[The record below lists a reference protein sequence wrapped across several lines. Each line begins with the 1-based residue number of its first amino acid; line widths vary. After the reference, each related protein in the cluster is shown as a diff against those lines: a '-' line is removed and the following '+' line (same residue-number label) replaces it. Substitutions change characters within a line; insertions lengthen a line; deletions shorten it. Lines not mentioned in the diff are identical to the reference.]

1 MPRFEVNT
9 PDGQRFEVNAPEG
22 ATLEDAF
29 AYVKDN
35 LWTPKEEVKKKSGLG
50 AAFQRG
56 AEQVASAGRTAFEA
70 ATKGDVEAA
79 KAAQARQEDIN
90 RRLEEGGSLERL
102 MQVYREKGLLPA
114 AGELAT
120 QVPKAIAEQLPN
132 ILTTV
137 GGAATGAAAG
147 SVIPGVGT
155 VIGGVAGALAP
166 SLVQQYSGNI
176 QRQLQAQQERGEPI
190 DISSTK
196 ALGTAIPQAGL
207 DVAATFIPLGAGLA
221 TKFFGPSVGKLLSS
235 GGTEAAEK
243 LAKETLLGTVARGTA
258 VGIAAEVPTE
268 VTQQMLERLQAGL
281 DITSPDALQEYGE
294 TAFATALLGPI
305 GIIGRVSNKAVA
317 ARQIAQAQQE
327 AQQTNEIKQLEI
339 ETTDEQP
346 AVLYVSPTG
355 DISQSIDELNEIT
368 RLKQIQAQQQP
379 TVTGATTTPEA
390 DQRAIQERMAEGF
403 RQRPEIQKIEADYQ
417 AAMAK
422 VDASKVAQSAF
433 NTLFNEDVIKSFG
446 VGPTATLFKDQEI
459 LNADISNPETADLV
473 RSKLEAF
480 SKKTSSQKVKD
491 NINSYLDRSE
501 FLTPKV
507 IDDILNPPQELPPGA
522 ENLQQFAFI
531 DQNGKVKS
539 VIGTIVKKDNK
550 QYIKYPKGQRE
561 LTNDVVVNP
570 NPDQIRLLKLY
581 KDRDNELKSKDD
593 FKEWLMLYGVNPSER
608 QEIGLE
614 KNFVSPYFRK
624 SGYGADEL
632 VMAAINDGI
641 LSESDFD
648 FVGST
653 GGVESMREYIRRAM
667 SNEFVPTP
675 NNSITAINL
684 RRLDDRIAQLEE
696 QIKGAPEEVVAEQS
710 IEEQQAPRYEVK
722 QEDKNLLPSDKFI
735 QEGLDLAIKMR
746 DALDKMGLKNVGLR
760 FEDYM
765 SRYING
771 ELKEVTG
778 SYFENLI
785 KVSLASTN
793 VERTLNHEALHAM
806 RDIGLFSDAEWKILS
821 NKAKNQWI
829 KKYDPDGSRYG
840 DQPMEIRIEEAIADA
855 FADYRTQ
862 PANIKSIFDKIIDL
876 MDMIRNYFAGRG
888 FRTVDDVFKRA
899 ETGGLDGQ
907 GTLRQ
912 WEELYEI
919 KPIRKPLT
927 DQEITNTSWS
937 DQISNKLFANR
948 ELPDGTNVMVR
959 LNLNGVVKRGD
970 QKMHLTTIHEPFSQK
985 KDGSFAITVK
995 NAIGYDGVVTI
1006 RNVNF
1011 IINQKARADIFRGEN
1026 KLPMGGA
1033 QGEIVQGVRDLEGTR
1048 IAFNPAREH
1057 LFVRV
1062 DDGRPV
1068 KYADEL
1074 TVSDTDV
1081 FVRGNVEYYT
1091 PEDMPQPLDDLPTA
1105 ANFEGISLSETKVK
1119 RGEIP
1124 AKKEQKEQKEL
1135 FEVPTR
1141 AKVKAPLTGV
1151 DPAYADKLL
1160 KQFTAEKATIKQR
1173 FEGLKDNFFERMVTG
1188 MFDEF
1193 RAIKK
1198 YGMDNYMKVR
1208 LSKSIDGGLQ
1218 GLLEYGHVFNDNGAL
1233 NIVPGTKGL
1242 MKILEPLGT
1251 EVDQYQMWKALSRD
1265 ANLPK
1270 DKRSFPQ
1277 DLLDGR
1283 DQLTKGQLN
1292 GKSRKDIYEQAIKEE
1307 NALNRSVLKVALD
1320 AGIIDKEGYDKFA
1333 NDIYYIP
1340 FYKMMEG
1347 GEVDAVMQ
1355 SSKLTGQYFS
1365 KTLKGG
1371 EKKTNDL
1378 MENVLLNWSHI
1389 LSAAMKNQAAVST
1402 LKTAA
1407 DMGEAK
1413 VAKPMDGKYPPNSVK
1428 VMENGKTVHYELKD
1442 PDLVDAIATISY
1454 LGPKSMFLD
1463 VAKNFTN
1470 ALRYGVTLSPAYKVR
1485 NLIRD
1490 SMSSAAVSP
1499 LSANL
1504 LDNVYKGLALSD
1516 KGNPTYMAALV
1527 GGGIFEMGVAHE
1539 GNQAKLIKRLVDK
1552 GTDIGTIIDTP
1563 EKVKS
1568 MLPKLLEWYNQ
1579 QGNRFE
1585 NANRLA
1591 LYKKLREEGKT
1602 HLEASFQARDLMDFS
1617 LQGQFRA
1624 VKVISTVVPFFNARL
1639 QGLYKL
1645 GRDGITPT
1653 SRLIYNTFT
1662 GKEST
1667 DSDKQKGQRFMAMS
1681 GAIMLASML
1690 LYSMYKDDEEFKQR
1704 EDWDRDN
1711 FWWFKIGDTKFR
1723 IPKPFE
1729 IGALGTMAE
1738 RTLEQISDDGVEGK
1752 VFFSRLNHILMDT
1765 FSLNPMPQ
1773 MIKPLIDLYSN
1784 KDSFTGAPIEPAGM
1798 QNLSKQERVTNR
1810 TSGIAIALGGV
1821 SEAATKVLTFN
1832 PDAQGLSPIQIDYA
1846 IKAYL
1851 GWAGATAVSVADEA
1865 VEPFTEGTKVRPPI
1879 MDRLAMGFVKTEP
1892 ETASKFMTD
1901 FYTNNARIQSALADM
1916 RHYAELGDA
1925 EKVGKIL
1932 TEQGD
1937 DIALSKL
1944 YDKTSKQLAELRK
1957 QMRLIESN
1965 KDIPTEDKR
1974 LEMNRLRILM
1984 SKLTEQVESVRK
1996 DLKKQQ

>member
-56 AEQVASAGRTAFEA
+56 AEQVASSARTAFEA
-70 ATKGDVEAA
+70 ATEGDVAAA
-79 KAAQARQEDIN
+79 KAAQARQADIDK
-90 RRLEEGGSLERL
+90 RLEQGGSLERL
-102 MQVYREKGLLPA
+102 MQVYRERGMLPA
-114 AGELAT
+114 AGELIS
-120 QVPKAIAEQLPN
+120 QVPTAIAEQLPN

-155 VIGGVAGALAP
+155 VAGGIAGALAP
-166 SLVQQYSGNI
+166 SLVQQYAGNI
-176 QRQLQAQQERGEPI
+176 QRQLQTQQERGEPI

-196 ALGTAIPQAGL
+196 ALGTAVPQAAL
-207 DVAATFIPLGAGLA
+207 DVAATFIPLGAGMV
-221 TKFFGPSVGKLLSS
+221 TRFFGPSVGKLLST

-243 LAKETLLGTVARGTA
+243 LAKETLLGTVAKGTA

-281 DITSPDALQEYGE
+281 DITSQDALQEYGE

-305 GIIGRVSNKAVA
+305 GIIGRVSNKAAA
-317 ARQIAQAQQE
+317 ARQVAQAQQD
-327 AQQTNEIKQLEI
+327 AQADNEIKQIEV
-339 ETTDEQP
+339 ETTDDKP

-355 DISQSIDELNEIT
+355 DVSQSIEELNEIT
-368 RLKQIQAQQQP
+368 RIKQLQAQQQP
-379 TVTGATTTPEA
+379 TVTEATTTPEA
-390 DQRAIQERMAEGF
+390 DQRAIQERMVEGF
-403 RQRPEIQKIEADYQ
+403 RQQPGIQKIEADYQ
-417 AAMAK
+417 AVMA
-422 VDASKVAQSAF
+422 DRDREQVAKSAF
-433 NTLFNEDVIKSFG
+433 NTIVTPDVIKSFG
-446 VGPTATLFKDQEI
+446 VGPTAKIFQDTDLI
-459 LNADISNPETADLV
+459 NADISNPDVADQV
-473 RSKLEAF
+473 RAKLQAF
-480 SKKTSSQKVKD
+480 SEKTTSQKVKD
-491 NINSYLDRSE
+491 NITSYLDRIE
-501 FLTPKV
+501 FLTPSSIEEV
-507 IDDILNPPQELPPGA
+507 LNVPQEIPKGA
-522 ENLQQFAFI
+522 EDLQQFAFI
-531 DQNGKVKS
+531 DKDGKVKS
-539 VIGTIVKKDNK
+539 VIGNIVKKNGK
-550 QYIKYPKGQRE
+550 LYAKYPKGERE
-561 LTNDVVVNP
+561 LTEDVMVNP
-570 NPDQIRLLKLY
+570 NPDQIELLKLY
-581 KDRDNELKSKDD
+581 KIRDTEAKSEDD
-593 FKEWLMLYGVNPSER
+593 FKKWLMGYGIKPSER
-608 QEIGLE
+608 SEIGIE
-614 KNFVSPYFRK
+614 KKIPSKYFRNN
-624 SGYGADEL
+624 GYGADEL
-632 VMAAINDGI
+632 VLAAINDGI
-641 LSESDFD
+641 LSEADFD
-648 FVGST
+648 FQGSVG
-653 GGVESMREYIRRAM
+653 GIESMREYIRRAM
-667 SNEFVPTP
+667 AGEFVPTY
-675 NNSITAINL
+675 NNTASMMNL
-684 RRLDDRIAQLEE
+684 RRIDDRIQALEE
-696 QIKGAPEEVVAEQS
+696 SLRGAPEEVVAEQA
-710 IEEQQAPRYEVK
+710 IEAQQAPRYEAMM
-722 QEDKNLLPSDKFI
+722 PSDKFI
-735 QEGLDLAIKMR
+735 QEGKELAKEMR
-746 DALDKMGLKNVGLR
+746 QALDKMGLKNVGLKFEETMTR
-760 FEDYM
+760 FVD
-765 SRYING
+765 G
-771 ELKEVTG
+771 KLDEVTG
-778 SYFENLI
+778 SYFNNLI
-785 KVSLASTN
+785 TASLSSTN
-793 VERTLNHEALHAM
+793 VRRTINHEAIHAM
-806 RDIGLFSDAEWKILS
+806 KDLGLFTDAEWKILS
-821 NKAKNQWI
+821 NKAKSQWI

-840 DQPMEIRIEEAIADA
+840 SEQMDIRIEEAIADA

-862 PANIKSIFDKIIDL
+862 PANIKSIFDKMIDL

-899 ETGGLDGQ
+899 EEGRLEGKPVEPSLKQ
-907 GTLRQ
+907 R
-912 WEELYEI
+912 YESV
-919 KPIRKPLT
+919 IRTPEFKK
-927 DQEITNTSWS
+927 W
-937 DQISNKLFANR
+937 FA
-948 ELPDGTNVMVR
+948 DSK
-959 LNLNGVVKRGD
+959 VVN
-970 QKMHLTTIHEPFSQK
+970 E
-985 KDGSFAITVK
+985 DGSPRVMYHGTTKNINKFLPNQFFA
-995 NAIGYDGVVTI
+995 
-1006 RNVNF
+1006 
-1011 IINQKARADIFRGEN
+1011 
-1026 KLPMGGA
+1026 
-1033 QGEIVQGVRDLEGTR
+1033 
-1048 IAFNPAREH
+1048 
-1057 LFVRV
+1057 
-1062 DDGRPV
+1062 
-1068 KYADEL
+1068 
-1074 TVSDTDV
+1074 
-1081 FVRGNVEYYT
+1081 YT
-1091 PEDMPQPLDDLPTA
+1091 PEA
-1105 ANFEGISLSETKVK
+1105 ANTYALREEEDLDYKQPNVVPVYINAQKIATPDDVMNLVERMGLYNERELDSFLYTSAYDQEYEQRAKLVIAELKKQGFDAIDHYDFDLNGNQIESLQVFEPNQIKSIFTKK
-1119 RGEIP
+1119 P
-1124 AKKEQKEQKEL
+1124 TKESADIR
-1135 FEVPTR
+1135 FEVTTR
-1141 AKVKAPLTGV
+1141 KKVRAPLTGV
-1151 DPAYADKLL
+1151 DPEYTKKLL
-1160 KQFTAEKATIKQR
+1160 QQFTAEKATVKQR

-1188 MFDEF
+1188 LFDEF

-1233 NIVPGTKGL
+1233 NIVPKTKGL

-1292 GKSRKDIYEQAIKEE
+1292 GKSRREIYEQAIKEE

-1340 FYKMMEG
+1340 FYKAMENG
-1347 GEVDAVMQ
+1347 DVDSVMT

-1371 EKKTNDL
+1371 EKKVNDL

-1402 LKTAA
+1402 IKTAE
-1407 DMGEAK
+1407 DMGVAK
-1413 VAKPMDGKYPPNSVK
+1413 VVKPIDGKFPPNSVK

-1442 PDLVDAIATISY
+1442 PDLVDAISTISY
-1454 LGPKSMFLD
+1454 IGPKSMFLN
-1463 VAKNFTN
+1463 VAREFTN
-1470 ALRYGVTLSPAYKVR
+1470 ALRYGVTLSPAYKIR

-1499 LSANL
+1499 LSSNL
-1504 LDNVYKGLALSD
+1504 IDNVYKGLALSD
-1516 KGNPTYMAALV
+1516 KGNPTYMAALA

-1539 GNQAKLIKRLVDK
+1539 GNQAKMIKRLVDK
-1552 GTDIGTIIDTP
+1552 GTDIGTILDTP

-1568 MLPKLLEWYNQ
+1568 MLPKLLEWYNE

-1624 VKVISTVVPFFNARL
+1624 VKIISSVVPFFNARL

-1645 GRDGITPT
+1645 GRDGVTPT
-1653 SRLIYNTFT
+1653 YRLIYNTFT
-1662 GKEST
+1662 GEEVT
-1667 DSDKQKGQRFMAMS
+1667 ASDKQKGQRFMAMS
-1681 GAIMLASML
+1681 GAIMLASMA
-1690 LYSMYKDDEEFKQR
+1690 LYSMYKDDEEFKKR

-1729 IGALGTMAE
+1729 IGALGTIAE

-1752 VFFSRLNHILMDT
+1752 VFFNRLNHILMDT
-1765 FSLNPMPQ
+1765 FSLNPTPQ
-1773 MIKPLIDLYSN
+1773 MIKPLIDLYAN
-1784 KDSFTGAPIEPAGM
+1784 KDSFTGAPIESAGM
-1798 QNLSKQERVTNR
+1798 QNLSKQERINNR

-1821 SEAATKVLTFN
+1821 SEGAAKVLTFDPN
-1832 PDAQGLSPIQIDYA
+1832 AQGFSPIQIDYA

-1892 ETASKFMTD
+1892 ETQSKFMTD

-1937 DIALSKL
+1937 DIALAKL

-1984 SKLTEQVESVRK
+1984 SQLTEQVESIRK
-1996 DLKKQQ
+1996 SMK

>member
-1 MPRFEVNT
+1 MPRYEVNT

-56 AEQVASAGRTAFEA
+56 AEQVISAGRTAFEA
-70 ATKGDVEAA
+70 ATEGDVAAA
-79 KAAQARQEDIN
+79 KAAQARQADIE
-90 RRLEEGGSLERL
+90 RRLEQGGSLERL

-132 ILTTV
+132 IITTV

-155 VIGGVAGALAP
+155 VAGGIAGALAP
-166 SLVQQYSGNI
+166 SLVQQYAGNI
-176 QRQLQAQQERGEPI
+176 QRQLQTQQERGEPI
-190 DISSTK
+190 DISSAK
-196 ALGTAIPQAGL
+196 ALGTAVPQAAL
-207 DVAATFIPLGAGLA
+207 DVAATFIPLGAGMA
-221 TKFFGPSVGKLLSS
+221 SKFFGPSVGKLLA
-235 GGTEAAEK
+235 GGGSEAAEK
-243 LAKETLLGTVARGTA
+243 LAKETLLGTVVKGTA
-258 VGIAAEVPTE
+258 VGAAAEVPTE

-281 DITSPDALQEYGE
+281 EITSPDALQEYGE

-305 GIIGRVSNKAVA
+305 GIIGRVSNKAAA

-327 AQQTNEIKQLEI
+327 AQQANEIKQIEI
-339 ETTDEQP
+339 ETTDQEP

-355 DISQSIDELNEIT
+355 DVAKSIEELDEIT
-368 RLKQIQAQQQP
+368 RIKQMQAQQQP
-379 TVTGATTTPEA
+379 TEATTTPEA

-403 RQRPEIQKIEADYQ
+403 RQQPGIQKIEADYQ
-417 AAMAK
+417 KVMAK
-422 VDASKVAQSAF
+422 RDREKVAGSAF
-433 NTLFNEDVIKSFG
+433 NTVFNEDVIKSFG

-459 LNADISNPETADLV
+459 LNADISNPDTADLV
-473 RSKLEAF
+473 REKLQAFAKKSK
-480 SKKTSSQKVKD
+480 SQNVKD
-491 NINSYLDRSE
+491 KINAYLDRTE
-501 FLTPKV
+501 FLTPKS
-507 IDDILNPPQELPPGA
+507 IDEVLSVPPVEIPKGA
-522 ENLQQFAFI
+522 ENLQQFAFLDKDGEI
-531 DQNGKVKS
+531 KS
-539 VIGTIVKKDNK
+539 VLGTIVKKGNK
-550 QYIKYPKGQRE
+550 LYAKYPKGERE
-561 LTNDVVVNP
+561 INENVFINP
-570 NPDQIRLLKLY
+570 QPQQIELLKLY
-581 KDRDNELKSKDD
+581 KSRDTLSKSEDD
-593 FKEWLMLYGVNPSER
+593 FKKWLMQYRVQPSER

-614 KNFVSPYFRK
+614 KNYVHPFFRK
-624 SGYGADEL
+624 DGYSIDEL
-632 VMAAINDGI
+632 VLAAINDGI
-641 LSESDFD
+641 LSRADFD
-648 FVGST
+648 FEGSV
-653 GGVESMREYIRRAM
+653 GGVESMREYIRRAVAG
-667 SNEFVPTP
+667 EFVPTY
-675 NNSITAINL
+675 NNTATMMQL
-684 RRLDDRIAQLEE
+684 RDIDSRIE
-696 QIKGAPEEVVAEQS
+696 QIQESVKGLPEEVVAEQS
-710 IEEQQAPRYEVK
+710 IEAQQAPRYEAG
-722 QEDKNLLPSDKFI
+722 LPSDRFM
-735 QEGLDLAIKMR
+735 QEGKALAKEMR
-746 DALDKMGLKNVGLR
+746 DALDKMGLKSVGLK
-760 FEDYM
+760 FEDTM
-765 SRYING
+765 TRFVDG
-771 ELKEVTG
+771 KLDEVTG
-778 SYFENLI
+778 SYFNKLI
-785 KVSLASTN
+785 TASLSSTN
-793 VERTLNHEALHAM
+793 VRRTINHEAIHAM
-806 RDIGLFSDAEWKILS
+806 KDLGLFTDAEWKILS
-821 NKAKNQWI
+821 NKAKSQWI

-840 DQPMEIRIEEAIADA
+840 SEPMDIRIEEAIADA

-899 ETGGLDGQ
+899 EEGRLEGKTLDPSLQKRYEAETKTPEFKKWFGDSKVVNPDGSPRVMYH
-907 GTLRQ
+907 GTDKNITKFLPNQFFSYTPNAANTYAVGEDLDRQ
-912 WEELYEI
+912 
-919 KPIRKPLT
+919 
-927 DQEITNTSWS
+927 
-937 DQISNKLFANR
+937 FANVVPVYIKAKKIATPDDVMDLVKKMGYYNDR
-948 ELPDGTNVMVR
+948 ELDSFLYTSAYDESYANRANNVIAE
-959 LNLNGVVKRGD
+959 L
-970 QKMHLTTIHEPFSQK
+970 K
-985 KDGSFAITVK
+985 KQGFDAIQHDD
-995 NAIGYDGVVTI
+995 YDL
-1006 RNVNF
+1006 
-1011 IINQKARADIFRGEN
+1011 RGE
-1026 KLPMGGA
+1026 
-1033 QGEIVQGVRDLEGTR
+1033 R
-1048 IAFNPAREH
+1048 IAS
-1057 LFVRV
+1057 LQ
-1062 DDGRPV
+1062 
-1068 KYADEL
+1068 
-1074 TVSDTDV
+1074 V
-1081 FVRGNVEYYT
+1081 FEPN
-1091 PEDMPQPLDDLPTA
+1091 QIKSIFAKKPTA
-1105 ANFEGISLSETKVK
+1105 ESEDI
-1119 RGEIP
+1119 R
-1124 AKKEQKEQKEL
+1124 

-1141 AKVKAPLTGV
+1141 AKIKASLSGI
-1151 DPAYADKLL
+1151 DPQYAEKLL
-1160 KQFTAEKATIKQR
+1160 QQFTAEKATVKQR
-1173 FEGLKDNFFERMVTG
+1173 FEGLKNNFFERLVTG

-1198 YGMDNYMKVR
+1198 YGLDNYMKVR

-1233 NIVPGTKGL
+1233 NVVPGTKGL

-1270 DKRSFPQ
+1270 EKRSFPQ

-1340 FYKMMEG
+1340 FYKAMENG
-1347 GEVDAVMQ
+1347 DVDAVMQ

-1402 LKTAA
+1402 LKTAQ
-1407 DMGEAK
+1407 DMGVAK
-1413 VAKPMDGKYPPNSVK
+1413 VVKPIDGKFPPNSVK
-1428 VMENGKTVHYELKD
+1428 VMENGKTVHYELTD
-1442 PDLVDAIATISY
+1442 PDLVDAISTISY

-1463 VAKNFTN
+1463 VAREFTN
-1470 ALRYGVTLSPAYKVR
+1470 ALRYGVTLSPAYKIR

-1499 LSANL
+1499 LSSNII
-1504 LDNVYKGLALSD
+1504 DNVYKGLALSD

-1539 GNQAKLIKRLVDK
+1539 GNQAKMIKRLVDK
-1552 GTDIGTIIDTP
+1552 GTDIGTILDTP

-1645 GRDGITPT
+1645 GRDGVMPT

-1662 GKEST
+1662 GEPVT
-1667 DSDKQKGQRFMAMS
+1667 ASDKQKAQRFMAVS
-1681 GAIMLASML
+1681 GAIMLASMA
-1690 LYSMYKDDEEFKQR
+1690 LYSMYKDDEEYKQR

-1729 IGALGTMAE
+1729 IGALGTIAE

-1752 VFFSRLNHILMDT
+1752 VFFNRLNHILMDT

-1773 MIKPLIDLYSN
+1773 MIKPMIDLYSN
-1784 KDSFTGAPIEPAGM
+1784 KDSFTGAPIESAGM
-1798 QNLSKQERVTNR
+1798 QNLSKQERINNR

-1821 SEAATKVLTFN
+1821 SEAAAKVLTFN

-1937 DIALSKL
+1937 DIALAKL

-1957 QMRLIESN
+1957 QMRLIENN

-1984 SKLTEQVESVRK
+1984 SKITEQAETLRK